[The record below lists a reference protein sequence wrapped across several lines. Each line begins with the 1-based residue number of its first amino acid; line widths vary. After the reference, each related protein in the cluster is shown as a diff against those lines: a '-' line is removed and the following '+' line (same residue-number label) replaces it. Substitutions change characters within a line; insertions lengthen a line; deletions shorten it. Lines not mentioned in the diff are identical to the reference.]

1 MDTGTTPTT
10 TATQSPLVRYLI
22 AAGLSVLAAVISGL
36 AYYFWP
42 AGLTTPPTPPA
53 AAAAAPL
60 VAVEA
65 QPEPEKTPAPARVAY
80 QKAAPRAT
88 ISYQLPT
95 EPAALPAPR
104 PTVTSTEWDAAEA
117 RFDALLGDLK

>member
-1 MDTGTTPTT
+1 MDTGSTPTP
-10 TATQSPLVRYLI
+10 ATQSPLTRYLI

-53 AAAAAPL
+53 ASAAAPL

-65 QPEPEKTPAPARVAY
+65 QPEPARVTY
-80 QKAAPRAT
+80 QKSAPRAT
-88 ISYQLPT
+88 ISYQP
-95 EPAALPAPR
+95 PAPVAAPPALR
-104 PTVTSTEWDAAEA
+104 PTATTAEWDAAEA